1 MSIPLSPE
9 RYAESL
15 AQLPGWR
22 LEDRA
27 LKKTF
32 HFTNFRTAISAMVR
46 LSFEAEALNHH
57 PEWLNVWN
65 RVEITLRTHDAGNQ
79 VTDLDL
85 TLAHKIEAA
94 LSEFG

>member
-1 MSIPLSPE
+1 MPTPLAPE
-9 RYAESL
+9 GYAAAL

-32 HFTNFRTAISAMVR
+32 HFANFRAAISAMVR
-46 LSFEAEALNHH
+46 LSFEAETLNHH
-57 PEWLNVWN
+57 PEWFNVWN

-94 LSEFG
+94 LSEFK